1 MHRNRIAAFLLGC
14 LIMGSVFMIF
24 VATQNFGTVDR
35 VLAAPPQEAV
45 QMFQTLGRQNGRLLL
60 RYLAGEENRLFF
72 ESWELAQI
80 GLGALLTA
88 VLLLAT
94 KRRLLA
100 GMTGAMVIVALFQ
113 HFRVTPEM
121 IALGRLVDFGGGAGS
136 AAYSQ
141 FWRLHGL
148 YGVLEVVKLSLLIV
162 AAIILLFTRQRK
174 TSEPATVE
182 SMPAVST
189 FAEP

>member
-174 TSEPATVE
+174 TSEPVTVE
-182 SMPAVST
+182 STPAVST